1 MRTQMIVAVCGLS
14 ALLLTACERDRLA
27 PALPRVEPLKIETT
41 STLPAGSG
49 TSVPTASS
57 VFPAAAETPNPAA
70 TTVRTNK
77 TMTRSEEATAMP
89 LPGQNNDH
97 SAPVG
102 TARRASGP

>member
-27 PALPRVEPLKIETT
+27 PALPRVEPLKIKAT

-49 TSVPTASS
+49 TSVPTAVS
-57 VFPAAAETPNPAA
+57 VFPPAAETPNPAV
-70 TTVRTNK
+70 TSVRTNK
-77 TMTRSEEATAMP
+77 SMTRSEEATAMP